1 MSVLTADQKGLNLN
15 GSTINN
21 VGNGNLE
28 GQAIILSQLQI
39 YVPTGTVKTF
49 AGASAP
55 AEWLL
60 CNGSEVSRTTYENLF
75 STIGTT
81 YGSGDGSTTFNVPNL
96 QGKVPIGSDGETYI
110 LGNSGGSKTHALTVN
125 EIATHTHAGSSDSA
139 GSHTHTG
146 TTNNAGG
153 HSHTNN
159 AVGSNPSNSDSA
171 GNFGVIQQS
180 YGGQGV
186 TPTGFDNG
194 NSGTELNI
202 YQSFALTINSVGDH
216 SHGFTTGSSGS
227 HTHTFTTE
235 STGSGSAFSIMQP
248 YLCMNYIIKI

>member
-15 GSTINN
+15 GSTLNN

-28 GQAIILSQLQI
+28 GQAIIFAQLQSF
-39 YVPTGTVKTF
+39 VPTGTINMY

-55 AEWLL
+55 VEWLM
-60 CNGSEVSRTTYENLF
+60 CDGSAVSRTTYEKLF
-75 STIGTT
+75 LTIGTT

-96 QGKVPIGSDGETYI
+96 QGKVPVGSDTNTYL
-110 LGNSGGSKTHALTVN
+110 LGHSGGSATHSLSVN
-125 EIATHTHAGSSDSA
+125 EIA
-139 GSHTHTG
+139 SHTHTG
-146 TTNNAGG
+146 SSDAAGAHSHTGTTNDAGS

-159 AVGSNPSNSDSA
+159 AVGSNPSNSGSA
-171 GNFGVIQQS
+171 GNLGVIQQS
-180 YGGQGV
+180 YGGDRV

-202 YQSFALTINSVGDH
+202 YQSFALTINGVSDH

-227 HTHTFTTE
+227 HTHTFTTA
-235 STGSGSAFSIMQP
+235 STGSGNAFSIMQP